1 MTCPKGT
8 KHRGA
13 HFPGGERKMGLFGKK
28 KVSVTVHG
36 STSTMT
42 GSDGRY
48 AKQARSIKKAGRE
61 RARALDLVARSA
73 KELCSYI
80 EATYKVEP
88 LPEEDALFVEAK
100 DDLEAWEPLD
110 LHLYQILVMQGV
122 VPAAWLTVYL
132 EGNHEYLAFRETP
145 LECKDSYE
153 VNRVKNDII
162 RYYGAD
168 EEDKRKKNYRYTQF
182 VNAEY

>member
-1 MTCPKGT
+1 
-8 KHRGA
+8 
-13 HFPGGERKMGLFGKK
+13 MGLFGKK

-48 AKQARSIKKAGRE
+48 AKQARSIKKAGR
-61 RARALDLVARSA
+61 
-73 KELCSYI
+73 
-80 EATYKVEP
+80 ATYKVEP
-88 LPEEDALFVEAK
+88 LPEDDALYVEAK

>member
-1 MTCPKGT
+1 
-8 KHRGA
+8 
-13 HFPGGERKMGLFGKK
+13 MGLFGKK

-48 AKQARSIKKAGRE
+48 AKQARSLKKAGRE
-61 RARALDLVARSA
+61 RARNLDLVARSA
-73 KELCSYI
+73 RELCSWI
-80 EATYKVEP
+80 ESTYKVEP
-88 LPEEDALFVEAK
+88 LPEEDALFIEAK

-122 VPAAWLTVYL
+122 VPAAWLTVYI
-132 EGNHEYLAFRETP
+132 EANHEYLAFRETE

-153 VNRVKNDII
+153 VRKVKNDII

-168 EEDKRKKNYRYTQF
+168 EEDKKQKNYRYTQF
-182 VNAEY
+182 INTEY

>member
-1 MTCPKGT
+1 
-8 KHRGA
+8 
-13 HFPGGERKMGLFGKK
+13 MGLFGRK

-48 AKQARSIKKAGRE
+48 AKQVRSLKKAGKE
-61 RARALDLVARSA
+61 RARNLDLVARSA
-73 KELCSYI
+73 RELCSYI
-80 EATYKVEP
+80 ESTYKVEP

-100 DDLEAWEPLD
+100 DDLEAWAPLD

-153 VNRVKNDII
+153 VNKVRNDII

-168 EEDKRKKNYRYTQF
+168 EKDKKKKNYRYTQF

>member
-1 MTCPKGT
+1 
-8 KHRGA
+8 
-13 HFPGGERKMGLFGKK
+13 MGLFGKK

-48 AKQARSIKKAGRE
+48 AKQARSLKKAGRE

-73 KELCSYI
+73 RELCSYI
-80 EATYKVEP
+80 ESTYKVEP
-88 LPEEDALFVEAK
+88 LPEEDALFIEAK

-153 VNRVKNDII
+153 VNKVKNDII

-168 EEDKRKKNYRYTQF
+168 EQDKKQKNYRYTQF
-182 VNAEY
+182 INAEY

>member
-1 MTCPKGT
+1 
-8 KHRGA
+8 
-13 HFPGGERKMGLFGKK
+13 MGLFGKK

-36 STSTMT
+36 STSTAIGT
-42 GSDGRY
+42 DGRY
-48 AKQARSIKKAGRE
+48 AKQARNNKKAGRE
-61 RARALDLVARSA
+61 RARNLDLVARSPR
-73 KELCSYI
+73 ELCSYI
-80 EATYKVEP
+80 ESTYKVEP
-88 LPEEDALFVEAK
+88 LPEEDALFLEAK

-153 VNRVKNDII
+153 VRRVKNDII

-168 EEDKRKKNYRYTQF
+168 EDDKKKKNYRYTQF
-182 VNAEY
+182 INAEY

>member
-1 MTCPKGT
+1 
-8 KHRGA
+8 
-13 HFPGGERKMGLFGKK
+13 MGLFGKK

-61 RARALDLVARSA
+61 RARFVDLVARSA
-73 KELCSYI
+73 AELCSWI
-80 EATYKVEP
+80 ERTYKVEP
-88 LPEEDALFVEAK
+88 LPEDDALYVEAK
-100 DDLEAWEPLD
+100 NDLEAWEPLD

-122 VPAAWLTVYL
+122 VPAAWLTVYI
-132 EGNHEYLAFRETP
+132 EANHEYLAFRETE

-153 VNRVKNDII
+153 VNLVKNDII

-168 EEDKRKKNYRYTQF
+168 EDDKKKKNYRYTQF
-182 VNAEY
+182 INADF

>member
-1 MTCPKGT
+1 
-8 KHRGA
+8 
-13 HFPGGERKMGLFGKK
+13 MGLFGKK

-48 AKQARSIKKAGRE
+48 AKQARSLKKAGRE
-61 RARALDLVARSA
+61 RARNLDLVARSA
-73 KELCSYI
+73 RELCSYI
-80 EATYKVEP
+80 ESTYKVEP
-88 LPEEDALFVEAK
+88 LPEEDALFIEAK

-153 VNRVKNDII
+153 VGRVKNDII

-168 EEDKRKKNYRYTQF
+168 EEDKKQKNYRYTQF
-182 VNAEY
+182 INTEY

>member
-1 MTCPKGT
+1 
-8 KHRGA
+8 
-13 HFPGGERKMGLFGKK
+13 MGLFGKK

-48 AKQARSIKKAGRE
+48 AKQARSLKKAGRE
-61 RARALDLVARSA
+61 RARNLDLVARSA
-73 KELCSYI
+73 RELCSWI
-80 EATYKVEP
+80 ESTYKVEP
-88 LPEEDALFVEAK
+88 LPEEDALFIEAK

-122 VPAAWLTVYL
+122 VPAAWLTVYI
-132 EGNHEYLAFRETP
+132 EANHEYLAFRETE
-145 LECKDSYE
+145 LECRDSYE

-168 EEDKRKKNYRYTQF
+168 EEDKKQKNYRYTQF
-182 VNAEY
+182 INTEY